1 MLRVPVD
8 LFLPR
13 VSTAD
18 VRRRIAEL
26 PRRGHEVRV
35 RVRDDVLVA
44 RRWAPGAHASGHSV
58 LRARLTEEP
67 DGVRIRGAVAPSGLD
82 LVLVAIWFAAAGG
95 IAALGAVYQNEV
107 AWLVALLPLAF
118 GAVFAAWLPE
128 AARSGHDVLRR
139 ALTGLGEGL
148 DPHGLR

>member
-1 MLRVPVD
+1 MLRVPFD
-8 LFLPR
+8 LLLPR

-18 VRRRIAEL
+18 VRRRAAEL
-26 PRRGHEVRV
+26 PRRGQEVRV

-58 LRARLTEEP
+58 LRARLTE
-67 DGVRIRGAVAPSGLD
+67 GVRLRGTVAPSGLD
-82 LVLVAIWFAAAGG
+82 LVLVAIWLAATAG
-95 IAALGAVYQNEV
+95 IATLGAVHQNGV

-118 GAVFAAWLPE
+118 GAVFAAWLPG
-128 AARSGHDVLRR
+128 AARSGHDVLLR
-139 ALTGLGEGL
+139 ALAGLGEGR